1 MEQLHNY
8 YDIIDFNEKNNIIKV
23 KFKDHPQPIDIVLT
37 IDALDNTYVIGED
50 LHNYIMTFQ
59 PVIHPIPRKK
69 IPAKNKEEI
78 YKLVNKKEKDKID
91 LRNISDGLI
100 IKRNMIL
107 MSSDWSQLQD
117 ANDSL
122 EEDEKI
128 LWKEYRQKLRDMTD
142 QPGWPLDVD
151 WPKRPHTLET
161 IIYE

>member
-1 MEQLHNY
+1 
-8 YDIIDFNEKNNIIKV
+8 
-23 KFKDHPQPIDIVLT
+23 
-37 IDALDNTYVIGED
+37 
-50 LHNYIMTFQ
+50 
-59 PVIHPIPRKK
+59 
-69 IPAKNKEEI
+69 
-78 YKLVNKKEKDKID
+78 
-91 LRNISDGLI
+91 
-100 IKRNMIL
+100 MIL